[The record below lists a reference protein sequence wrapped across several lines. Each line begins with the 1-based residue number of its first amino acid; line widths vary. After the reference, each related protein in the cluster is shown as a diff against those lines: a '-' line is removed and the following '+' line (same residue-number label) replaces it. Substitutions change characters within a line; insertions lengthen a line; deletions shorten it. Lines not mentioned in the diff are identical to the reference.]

1 MIEAGL
7 AIIATCLPTLQA
19 LFVRSSLQSMVASV
33 RSIISLQSMRSHS
46 SRGSKRSHVGVD
58 TQAEDTI
65 ALRDIDENPSLREPD
80 SVHLEPKAARYDR
93 NDSAV

>member
-1 MIEAGL
+1 M
-7 AIIATCLPTLQA
+7 
-19 LFVRSSLQSMVASV
+19 
-33 RSIISLQSMRSHS
+33 
-46 SRGSKRSHVGVD
+46 GVD